1 MNISHPFMKY
11 AIALVWQEYNI
22 NWDSPDWVDKVALEL
37 NRGLEHFRVEPKE
50 DYHGKEKVAFTFL
63 DEQKGDTNKGV
74 YLSPNILTSDKAAG
88 NIYKSLNEL
97 KEKVKKEATKNTD
110 AVMSIA
116 PTAGEYLSFG
126 PQNTGRGKPK
136 ITYLEAALCLITAT
150 TPFKPSMAYKRLA
163 KKKIE
168 RTNTAI
174 IPDLEVEELVDFIG
188 LFKAMLFK
196 KNDINTLLQGKV
208 FPEKDKK
215 GNVKSEKPMR
225 PRLHDGN
232 YPNAPSSS
240 ALGSIGLL
248 GAIGEWAKE
257 ADEITWANRVL
268 ESLKKATMY
277 MISYGNAQTFTY
289 NHYIIDLAKE
299 DRLKTIIDSIYY
311 SELFDKKRWNNKEEY
326 EKFDLFTGRFL
337 LLFNS
342 ASFRDFL
349 SFRAEYPSK
358 VTLLFNTYFTKMAN
372 ISPEVVASARALGKW
387 LNYVA
392 YIVAKQ
398 EVEAPKGSGEYWD
411 KIKKLKAKV
420 LVELE
425 SSTFSARTGDALIAQ
440 AVTRAGRLSG
450 MDAPEEAAL
459 FMEQTCSGELDL
471 DNAKNLLIAFS
482 RLINKHEKKEKPLTE
497 EEVLEDVTTNE
508 DYSNAQE

>member
-1 MNISHPFMKY
+1 MNTAHPFMKY
-11 AIALVWQEYNI
+11 AIALIAQEHDV
-22 NWDSPDWVDKVALEL
+22 NWDSPDWIDKVSMEL
-37 NRGLEHFRVEPKE
+37 SRGLQHFRVKPKE
-50 DYHGKEKVAFTFL
+50 NFIGKEKVLFTYS
-63 DEQKGDTNKGV
+63 DEQKGDTSKGI
-74 YLSPNILTSDKAAG
+74 YLSPNILTPDKTAG
-88 NIYKSLNEL
+88 NIYKSLSEL
-97 KEKVKKEATKNTD
+97 KEKVKKNASKNTD
-110 AVMSIA
+110 ATMFVA

-150 TPFKPSMAYKRLA
+150 TPFKPTMAYKRLA

-174 IPDLEVEELVDFIG
+174 IPDLELDELAEFIS
-188 LFKAMLFK
+188 LFK
-196 KNDINTLLQGKV
+196 KMLITKNDALLEGRIYKEV
-208 FPEKDKK
+208 DKK
-215 GNVKSEKPMR
+215 GNVKSEKPQR
-225 PRLHDGN
+225 PKLHDGN
-232 YPNAPSSS
+232 YPYAPTSS
-240 ALGSIGLL
+240 ALGSTGLL

-257 ADEITWANRVL
+257 FGEVAHANRVL
-268 ESLKKATMY
+268 ESLKKATIY

-299 DRLKTIIDSIYY
+299 DRLKSIIDSIYY
-311 SELFDKKRWNNKEEY
+311 SELFDKRRWENKEEY

-337 LLFNS
+337 LLFNR
-342 ASFRDFL
+342 ASFQDFL

-358 VTLLFNTYFTKMAN
+358 VTLLFNTYFIKMAN

-392 YIVAKQ
+392 YIAAEQ
-398 EVEAPKGSGEYWD
+398 EVDAPKGSNEYWD
-411 KIKKLKAKV
+411 KIKKFKAKV

-440 AVTRAGRLSG
+440 AVTRAGRLTG

-459 FMEQTCSGELDL
+459 FMEKTCSGELDL

-482 RLINKHEKKEKPLTE
+482 RLINKYEKKKKPVTADDALE
-497 EEVLEDVTTNE
+497 EEPTGEDFS
-508 DYSNAQE
+508 DAQE